1 VSQDV
6 GPAADTVE
14 RADADTDGAR
24 TDGARTDGAGTGEAG
39 GVDGAPSL
47 GSSEPR
53 EAQRLEP
60 TASTSTGNDATTT
73 RPRSATRRVRA
84 RIARRITAQRTGPVK
99 PVLEPLAT
107 IHRELHPSAD
117 LATLQRAYDTA

>member
-6 GPAADTVE
+6 GPATDTAE
-14 RADADTDGAR
+14 RADAGMVGRDGAAATIGPEGTDG
-24 TDGARTDGAGTGEAG
+24 TPTVGT
-39 GVDGAPSL
+39 
-47 GSSEPR
+47 SEPR

-60 TASTSTGNDATTT
+60 SASSTTGNGTVGG

-84 RIARRITAQRTGPVK
+84 RIARRITAQRSGPVK

-107 IHRELHPSAD
+107 VHRELHPSAD